1 MHKTLMKLSDEQFV
15 DEINKAFVR
24 HANDKLKR
32 YLLSILFRHLMFIN
46 NVEFVSITEKFDH
59 IGKK

>member
-1 MHKTLMKLSDEQFV
+1 MKLSDEQFV